1 MTDGHGKQ
9 GRCHV
14 GTGGGAAVSRPFG
27 ESMCAPMNERRSAR
41 NPLWAAYETI
51 AMVIGL
57 GALAAI
63 CLVWLPFAM
72 LLHPLLPRRIG
83 QPLGRAVISGGFR
96 GYLALLTVLCASR
109 FDLSELDRL
118 RGQGP
123 LIVAANHPS
132 LLDAVMIVSRLPNAV
147 CVMKASLLDNILFGS
162 AARLAGYIRND
173 APLEMILK
181 AREELRRGAQL
192 VIFPE
197 GTRTTQF
204 PVDACQPIIGLI
216 SGRAG
221 VPVQSLLIEF
231 STPYLG
237 KAWPLFRRPALPL
250 SFRIRLGRR
259 FPPPADIVA
268 FSAELE
274 ACFRAEL
281 DMNPP
286 PTVA

>member
-1 MTDGHGKQ
+1 MSK
-9 GRCHV
+9 
-14 GTGGGAAVSRPFG
+14 
-27 ESMCAPMNERRSAR
+27 RRRAR
-41 NPLWAAYETI
+41 SLLWIAYEHL

-63 CLVWLPFAM
+63 CLLWLPFAM

-83 QPLGRAVISGGFR
+83 QPLGRAFISGGSR
-96 GYLALLTVLCASR
+96 GYLGLLTLLCTSR

-147 CVMKASLLDNILFGS
+147 CVMKASLLNNILFGA
-162 AARLAGYIRND
+162 AARLARYISNS
-173 APLEMILK
+173 APLEMILN
-181 AREELRRGAQL
+181 AREELQHGAHV

-197 GTRTTQF
+197 GTRTTRF
-204 PVDACQPIIGLI
+204 PIDACQPIVGLI
-216 SGRAG
+216 SKRSG
-221 VPVQSLLIEF
+221 VPVQTLLIEF

-237 KAWPLFRRPALPL
+237 KSWPLFLRPELPL

-259 FPPPADIVA
+259 FPPPTDIAA
-268 FSAELE
+268 FTAELE
-274 ACFRAEL
+274 AYFRTEL
-281 DMNPP
+281 DTNPL
-286 PTVA
+286 PTAA

>member
-1 MTDGHGKQ
+1 M
-9 GRCHV
+9 
-14 GTGGGAAVSRPFG
+14 S
-27 ESMCAPMNERRSAR
+27 ERLSAR

-63 CLVWLPFAM
+63 CLLWLPFAM

-96 GYLALLTVLCASR
+96 GYLTLLTWLCAAR

-147 CVMKASLLDNILFGS
+147 CVMKASLLDNILFGA
-162 AARLAGYIRND
+162 AARLARYIRND

-181 AREELRRGAQL
+181 AREELRGGAQL

-197 GTRTTQF
+197 GTRTVRF
-204 PVDACQPIIGLI
+204 PVDACQSAVGLI
-216 SGRAG
+216 ASRAG
-221 VPVQSLLIEF
+221 VPVQTLLIEF

-237 KAWPLFRRPALPL
+237 KAWPLFRRPELPL

-259 FPPPADIVA
+259 FPPPTDIVA
-268 FSAELE
+268 FTAELE
-274 ACFRAEL
+274 AYFHAEL
-281 DMNPP
+281 DAAPQ
-286 PTVA
+286 PTAA